1 MCCVYITLSHFF
13 CLGSL
18 ILCFVAAKVFFFSN
32 SWLADF
38 SALFLFFVTLLS
50 WSSNPSKQRFFVASA
65 NFKCC
70 FCSRWLIK
78 LLIRNRLIWLNRLIC
93 SKPVDQV
100 YLSRLGSEWSRK
112 AISPMFS
119 QTDSNC
125 FWSPHLE
132 YKQEVFCI
140 GFNTGTR
147 LFPFTNTSMNL
158 KRILV

>member
-1 MCCVYITLSHFF
+1 MCCVCITFITFF
-13 CLGSL
+13 LFGFFNSL
-18 ILCFVAAKVFFFSN
+18 LCCCKSFFLKFMTSRFCCFI
-32 SWLADF
+32 S
-38 SALFLFFVTLLS
+38 LFFVTLLS
-50 WSSNPSKQRFFVASA
+50 WNLNPAKQRFFVASA

-93 SKPVDQV
+93 SKPVDQI

-147 LFPFTNTSMNL
+147 LFLFTNTSMNL